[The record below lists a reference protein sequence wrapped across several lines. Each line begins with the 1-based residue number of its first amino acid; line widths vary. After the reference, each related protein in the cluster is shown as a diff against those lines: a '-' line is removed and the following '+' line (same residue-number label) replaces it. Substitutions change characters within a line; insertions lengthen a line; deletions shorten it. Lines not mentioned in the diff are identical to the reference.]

1 MTTPRLRMIAG
12 PNGSGKTTL
21 TRHLLQAYRLSLGIY
36 INADDFERILQTNAE
51 MHFADFGLWAGDAE
65 TKAFFEQHPLNA
77 GSLQNHFGVQN
88 GVLKM
93 TGKADGYF
101 AAILADF
108 MRQKLLQAK
117 TSFSFETVMSGKDK
131 PALLEEAHRKGYRS
145 YLYYICTDDV
155 LINKERINSRV
166 LMGEHAVPEDKIV
179 SRYQRSLSL
188 LLDAVKA
195 TDRAYLF
202 DNSGP
207 SHELIAEITNGSVI
221 EIKSEPV
228 PVWFVE
234 SVINKL

>member
-1 MTTPRLRMIAG
+1 MIAG

-21 TRHLLQAYRLSLGIY
+21 TRYLLQIHHLSLGIY
-36 INADDFERILQTNAE
+36 INADDLESVLRTNAE
-51 MHFADFGLWAGDAE
+51 IHLANFGLEADDAE
-65 TKAFFEQHPLNA
+65 AKAFFEQHPLNTD
-77 GSLQNHFGVQN
+77 SLQNHFRVQN

-93 TGKADGYF
+93 TGKANGYF

-108 MRQKLLQAK
+108 MRQKLMQAK
-117 TSFSFETVMSGKDK
+117 ISFSFETVMSGKDK
-131 PALLEEAHRKGYRS
+131 LVLLKEAHQKGYRN
-145 YLYYICTDDV
+145 YLYYICTNDV
-155 LINKERINSRV
+155 LINRERINSRV

-179 SRYQRSLSL
+179 LRYQRSLDL
-188 LLDAVKA
+188 LLHAVKA

-202 DNSGP
+202 DNSGT

-228 PVWFVE
+228 PVWFAE